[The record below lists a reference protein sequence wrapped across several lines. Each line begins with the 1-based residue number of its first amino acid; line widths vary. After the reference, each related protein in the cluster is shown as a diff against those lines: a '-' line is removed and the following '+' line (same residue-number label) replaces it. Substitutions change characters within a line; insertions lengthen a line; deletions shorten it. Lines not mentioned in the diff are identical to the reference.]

1 MDEDRPID
9 EPAPDAA
16 RAPDASAP
24 VPRVRPVDLRDYADF
39 RAGPATRVRVFRTDH
54 LAVDL
59 WCLEP
64 GASTGVLHDPERDR
78 VYTVIG
84 GRPWFVTD
92 DGEVGLDPMGAMLV
106 PADTVHGMD
115 NRLPDPVIVLAL
127 TAPPD
132 AAGEEAPSD
141 DEDAVAAAVRWAQ
154 DQPGPIR
161 RALERLLGTT
171 RPPGT
176 G

>member
-1 MDEDRPID
+1 MDEAARTDRD
-9 EPAPDAA
+9 VAPD
-16 RAPDASAP
+16 P
-24 VPRVRPVDLRDYADF
+24 VTRVQPVDLRDYADF
-39 RAGPATRVRVFRTDH
+39 RRGPATRVRVFRTDH

-64 GASTGVLHDPERDR
+64 GSSTGVQHLVEHDV

-106 PADTVHGMD
+106 PADTVHGID
-115 NRLPDPVIVLAL
+115 NRMPDPVIVLAL
-127 TAPPD
+127 VAPGGGDDP
-132 AAGEEAPSD
+132 EPPSD
-141 DEDAVAAAVRWAQ
+141 DEDAVAAAVRWSQ

-161 RALERLLGTT
+161 RAVERLLGSGQQ
-171 RPPGT
+171 P
-176 G
+176 